1 MSSFAAVIF
10 DMDGVLLDTPR
21 IHREVWREF
30 ASNARWPQVRNYES
44 TSAGRRSKDVLEEL
58 IGHEVSGRQIDDVVA
73 SLHRDFL
80 RRCQG
85 NDLVFPDMRRTV
97 EQLRGKVPIALAT
110 SAPRY
115 VAREMLDDLFPSF
128 DVTITSD
135 ECAKGKPDP
144 EVYDRAR
151 TALSGVASPTLAI
164 EDTAIGV
171 KSAVAAGCTTWA
183 LALDPSAASDIVAAG
198 ASVAVT
204 DVKDLANLIVS
215 SAGRSSW
222 PVGDGVFESLN
233 R

>member
-1 MSSFAAVIF
+1 MSSVTAVIF

-21 IHREVWREF
+21 IHREVWLEF
-30 ASNARWPQVRNYES
+30 ASNAPWPEVRNYQS

-73 SLHRDFL
+73 SLHGDFL
-80 RRCQG
+80 RRCRG
-85 NDLVFPDMRRTV
+85 NDLVFPDMRRAV
-97 EQLRGKVPIALAT
+97 EQLRGNIPIALAT

-128 DVTITSD
+128 DATITSD
-135 ECAKGKPDP
+135 ECGKGKPDP
-144 EVYDRAR
+144 EVYARAR
-151 TALSGVASPTLAI
+151 AALSNVASSALAV

-183 LALDPSAASDIVAAG
+183 LALNSTVAADVVGAG
-198 ASVAVT
+198 ASVVVT
-204 DVKDLANLIVS
+204 GVHDLANLIVS
-215 SAGRSSW
+215 SAGSTSRPS
-222 PVGDGVFESLN
+222 GDEILEPLN

>member
-1 MSSFAAVIF
+1 MSSVAAVIF

-30 ASNARWPQVRNYES
+30 ASNAPWPEVRNYES
-44 TSAGRRSKDVLEEL
+44 TSAGRRSRDVLEEL
-58 IGHEVSGRQIDDVVA
+58 IGHKVSSRQIDEVVA
-73 SLHRDFL
+73 SLHGDFL

-85 NDLVFPDMRRTV
+85 NDLVFPDMRRAV
-97 EQLRGKVPIALAT
+97 EQLRGNVPIGLAT

-135 ECAKGKPDP
+135 ECGKGKPDP
-144 EVYDRAR
+144 EVYARAR
-151 TALSGVASPTLAI
+151 AELPDCASPALAV

-183 LALDPSAASDIVAAG
+183 LALTPSVASDVIGAG

-204 DVKDLANLIVS
+204 GIKDLANLIVS
-215 SAGRSSW
+215 SAGSSR
-222 PVGDGVFESLN
+222 PADGPILESLN

>member
-1 MSSFAAVIF
+1 MSSFAAIIF

-30 ASNARWPQVRNYES
+30 ASNALWPEIRNYES
-44 TSAGRRSKDVLEEL
+44 TSAGRRSKDLLDEL
-58 IGHEVSGRQIDDVVA
+58 IGHKVSSRQIDDIVA
-73 SLHRDFL
+73 SLHGDFL
-80 RRCQG
+80 RRCRG
-85 NDLVFPDMRRTV
+85 NDLVFPDMRRAV
-97 EQLRGKVPIALAT
+97 EQLRGNIPIAVAT

-135 ECAKGKPDP
+135 ECGKGKPDP
-144 EVYDRAR
+144 EVYARAR
-151 TALSGVASPTLAI
+151 AALSGAASPTLAV

-183 LALDPSAASDIVAAG
+183 LALNPSAASDMVGAG
-198 ASVAVT
+198 ASVVAT
-204 DVKDLANLIVS
+204 GIKDLANLIVRS
-215 SAGRSSW
+215 PGRSCRPAGSAI
-222 PVGDGVFESLN
+222 FEPLN